1 MRGHRVRA
9 ASRTNVWR
17 NAKTIALFPRS
28 LDLARNVIGENRNN
42 LRGDRCAPQNRSVP
56 GPQQLP
62 SFMFP
67 PADLP
72 ERVAR
77 FHRYSVS
84 ECQRSLESIRE
95 NPTGLKLS
103 LRCWLQA
110 AVYPGRSSAGAINS
124 PLFCERGMKVGEFI
138 SLHQAP
144 SFSEVVKMAAQWE
157 PPGAP
162 KRRPTWRCRG
172 SN

>member
-1 MRGHRVRA
+1 MALRPRRWGHRVRA
-9 ASRTNVWR
+9 ASRASVWR
-17 NAKTIALFPRS
+17 NAKSIALFPRQPSGRS
-28 LDLARNVIGENRNN
+28 LRATEPQGRGE
-42 LRGDRCAPQNRSVP
+42 P
-56 GPQQLP
+56 GPQQLS
-62 SFMFP
+62 SFMSP

-72 ERVAR
+72 ERAAR

-84 ECQRSLESIRE
+84 ERQRSLESIRE